1 MAPPLYPTHTL
12 HLNTLSL
19 SFSFS
24 HSSPSF
30 FLCIVFFFGI
40 FIFLSSYSFSFLK
53 KIISLSPLISLYQ
66 TSALFKSRK
75 KKKILSTKPPWLNT
89 LTFSHFLSHG
99 GGKHS
104 MVAMAWV
111 LGFGLICILL
121 NEFSSVLFWVDFMLG
136 LWWYFINFGLI
147 LFGLN
152 WCCNGLAVAVV
163 VG

>member
-24 HSSPSF
+24 PSSPSF

-53 KIISLSPLISLYQ
+53 KKISLSPPISLYQ
-66 TSALFKSRK
+66 TSALFKSEKRF
-75 KKKILSTKPPWLNT
+75 LSTKPPWLNT
-89 LTFSHFLSHG
+89 LTLWNSLSWQRQAFHG
-99 GGKHS
+99 SGG
-104 MVAMAWV
+104 
-111 LGFGLICILL
+111 LGFGLICILP
-121 NEFSSVLFWVDFMLG
+121 NGFSGVLFWVDFKLG
-136 LWWYFINFGLI
+136 LWWFFINFGLI
-147 LFGLN
+147 VFGLN
-152 WCCNGLAVAVV
+152 WCCNGLAVVMVVVV